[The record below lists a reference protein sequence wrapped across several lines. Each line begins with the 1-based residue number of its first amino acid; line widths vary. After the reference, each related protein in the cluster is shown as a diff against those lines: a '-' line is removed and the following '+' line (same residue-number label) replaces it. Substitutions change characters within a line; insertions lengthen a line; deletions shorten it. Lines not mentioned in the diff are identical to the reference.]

1 MAEIDHAALRVLV
14 IEDVEEIRRIVAREL
29 RAIGVGQVEQAE
41 NGHDGLIKVGLFRP
55 HMVFCDIHMGPIDG
69 LEFLDKLRML
79 AIAELR
85 RTPVVFLTADAEE
98 RTVLAARKLDV
109 DGYMVKPV
117 TNAGLRRH
125 LDTAMARVRERDGG

>member
-1 MAEIDHAALRVLV
+1 MAEIDYAALRILV
-14 IEDVEEIRRIVAREL
+14 IEDVEVIRRIIAREL
-29 RAIGVGQVEQAE
+29 RSIGVGQVEQAE
-41 NGHDGLIKVGLFRP
+41 NGHDGLLKVGTFRP

-85 RTPVVFLTADAEE
+85 QTPVVFLTADAEE
-98 RTVLAARKLDV
+98 RTVFAARKLDV

-117 TNAGLRRH
+117 TNAGLRRQIDAS
-125 LDTAMARVRERDGG
+125 LSRRPDEA